1 MNIDEILEEHKNMEY
16 RSKIWA
22 EHSEI
27 IDKGYALEKNGQF
40 EEALEIYFDLIYNH
54 KPLGRTFY
62 KRPAILLEKLKEYEK
77 AIEVCDLVLNNLNNF
92 EKVDQEMAIEEFT
105 KRKNRLLDKI
115 AKSNGTNEIKNKKP
129 VTSKKVSVAKSTKDN
144 VDNKIITTSQNL
156 QTEIIYPDWYISISF
171 GESKSPSFAQAVALA
186 KLAPQFMINN
196 VEGKKLYQA
205 IYSDKPNE
213 YLQFIKLYELVSNWK
228 SCFVIL
234 NGKVMDRKIVG
245 KLNYCYGDKC
255 RSGNPD
261 FCYGA
266 SEMTENPFGC
276 HRLQISA
283 CNNPWTSFGRYERGV
298 FHVDKV
304 AIKNRIMSYSV
315 PYLDCPCFSMERVL
329 DALDKLPDKL
339 TKKDEYNLYNGTS
352 SISCNNTSPALEEK
366 PKSFINKLIGFFS
379 R

>member
-1 MNIDEILEEHKNMEY
+1 MVKFMQVNDATFLEYYSIYEIAAEKEKNN
-16 RSKIWA
+16 
-22 EHSEI
+22 
-27 IDKGYALEKNGQF
+27 DVDGALELYLDILKRYAPVGI
-40 EEALEIYFDLIYNH
+40 IYYE
-54 KPLGRTFY
+54 
-62 KRPAILLEKLKEYEK
+62 RPAIILEKRKEYEK
-77 AIEVCDLVLNNLNNF
+77 ALEVCNLALNNPQRFNKPTGKSVK
-92 EKVDQEMAIEEFT
+92 EKFT

-129 VTSKKVSVAKSTKDN
+129 VTSKKVSVAKSTKN
-144 VDNKIITTSQNL
+144 NIDNKIITTSQNL

-186 KLAPQFMINN
+186 KLAPQFIINN

-213 YLQFIKLYELVSNWK
+213 YLQFIKLYELVSDWK
-228 SCFVIL
+228 SCFVVL

-266 SEMTENPFGC
+266 SYMTENPFGC

-283 CNNPWTSFGRYERGV
+283 CNNPWTSFGQYDTSGV

-304 AIKNRIMSYSV
+304 AIKNRIMSYSI
-315 PYLDCPCFSMERVL
+315 PYLDCPCFSLERVL

-339 TKKDEYNLYNGTS
+339 TKKDEYNLNNSTS
-352 SISCNNTSPALEEK
+352 TISCANQSPVEEK
-366 PKSFINKLIGFFS
+366 PKSFINKLIKFLT